1 MARVRFE
8 VRGSE
13 VFRTRLRVRVDDVN
27 YGGHLGNDSVLTLC
41 HEARIRFFAEYGQ
54 SEMNLFG
61 KGIIMTDAM
70 IIYRAEGNLGD
81 DIEIT
86 LYLNDIG
93 RRDFDLYYLL
103 ECGRREIA
111 RVKTGIAFFDYSQG
125 KIATCPEGF
134 IEKFGVNRDSETIS
148 SAGI

>member
-8 VRGSE
+8 VQGRE
-13 VFRTRLRVRVDDVN
+13 VFKTRLRVRVDDVN

-41 HEARIRFFAEYGQ
+41 HEARLRFFAEHGQ

-61 KGIIMTDAM
+61 RAIIMTDAM
-70 IIYRAEGNLGD
+70 ILYKAEGNMGD

-86 LYLNDIG
+86 LYLDDIG
-93 RRDFDLYYLL
+93 RRGFDLYYLL

-111 RVKTGIAFFDYSQG
+111 RVKTGIAFFDYRQR
-125 KIATCPEGF
+125 KIVPCPEEF
-134 IEKFGVNRDSETIS
+134 VEKFGPIEGPEAIS
-148 SAGI
+148 

>member
-8 VRGSE
+8 VQGQE

-41 HEARIRFFAEYGQ
+41 HEARIRFFEKDGQ

-61 KGIIMTDAM
+61 KAIIMTDAM
-70 IIYRAEGNLGD
+70 ILYRAEGNMGD

-86 LYLNDIG
+86 LYLDDIG
-93 RRDFDLYYLL
+93 RRGFDLYYLL
-103 ECGRREIA
+103 ECGQREIA
-111 RVKTGIAFFDYSQG
+111 RVKTGIAFFDYKQG
-125 KIATCPEGF
+125 KIVPCPDGF
-134 IEKFGVNRDSETIS
+134 IRFT
-148 SAGI
+148 AGF